1 MNCDEFEILGLDLNQ
16 SGADSEQRAAALDHL
31 RHCSH
36 CAGLVES
43 WEEARAELFLL
54 GDATREAQAPLR
66 VEMRLRQ
73 EFRAQRRPLVFYRR
87 AGLVA
92 AWGLAVVIL
101 VAGAWNWENWHHQQP
116 KARVINQ
123 VATNG
128 AQQVTA
134 PNEVLV
140 ADSDTGAFIPLPGTI
155 PIESGDASVMQVRM
169 QRGALAAL
177 GLPVDQ
183 EHASDWIRVDLLV
196 AEDGVPQAVRL
207 HQATTQEGPSQ

>member
-1 MNCDEFEILGLDLNQ
+1 MNCDEFENLGLDLNQ
-16 SGADSEQRAAALDHL
+16 SGADAEQRAAALDHL

-54 GDATREAQAPLR
+54 GDATREAQTPLR

-73 EFRAQRRPLVFYRR
+73 EFRAQRRPSVFYRR
-87 AGLVA
+87 TALVA
-92 AWGLAVVIL
+92 AWSLAVVTL
-101 VAGAWNWENWHHQQP
+101 VAGAWNWESWRHQQP
-116 KARVINQ
+116 KKPAITP

-128 AQQVTA
+128 TQQVAA
-134 PNEVLV
+134 PNDVLL
-140 ADSDTGAFIPLPGTI
+140 ADSDTSAFIPLPGTI

-169 QRGALAAL
+169 QRGALSAL

-183 EHASDWIRVDLLV
+183 EHVSDWIRVDLLV

-207 HQATTQEGPSQ
+207 HQATTQEGTSQ